1 MIALSVNVLPPL
13 HGGQRVLTARIAPE
27 PDAVFM
33 RCGQRSEA
41 VNCGL
46 QVEGRFRCQHRPMR
60 RGSNASPSNE
70 EFARWARAAVEG

>member
-33 RCGQRSEA
+33 RCG
-41 VNCGL
+41 
-46 QVEGRFRCQHRPMR
+46 
-60 RGSNASPSNE
+60 SNGSPSNE
-70 EFARWARAAVEG
+70 EFARWASAAVEG